1 MIMENTGLI
10 TQVKEAMEKRV
21 QLLMVNDPE
30 FQRLRGMLDV
40 LEGRLTPNNEEQDE
54 VQNTEVFKDEDS

>member
-1 MIMENTGLI
+1 MENTGLI

-54 VQNTEVFKDEDS
+54 SQNNAVFEGQDS

>member
-1 MIMENTGLI
+1 MENTELTG
-10 TQVKEAMEKRV
+10 QVKEAMEKRV

-54 VQNTEVFKDEDS
+54 VQNTEVFKDQDS

>member
-1 MIMENTGLI
+1 MENTGLI

-21 QLLMVNDPE
+21 QVLMASDPE

-40 LEGRLTPNNEEQDE
+40 LEGRLTPNN
-54 VQNTEVFKDEDS
+54 

>member
-1 MIMENTGLI
+1 VIMENTGLI

-21 QLLMVNDPE
+21 QMLMASDPE

-54 VQNTEVFKDEDS
+54 SQNNAVFEGQDS

>member
-1 MIMENTGLI
+1 MENTGLI

-21 QLLMVNDPE
+21 QVLMARDPE

-54 VQNTEVFKDEDS
+54 SQNNAVFEGQDS

>member
-1 MIMENTGLI
+1 MENTGLI

-21 QLLMVNDPE
+21 QMLMASDPE

-40 LEGRLTPNNEEQDE
+40 LEGRLTPNNEE
-54 VQNTEVFKDEDS
+54 KDESQNNAVFEGQDS

>member
-1 MIMENTGLI
+1 MENTGLI

-21 QLLMVNDPE
+21 QVLMGSDPE

-40 LEGRLTPNNEEQDE
+40 LEGRLTPNN
-54 VQNTEVFKDEDS
+54 

>member
-1 MIMENTGLI
+1 MENTGLI

-21 QLLMVNDPE
+21 QVLMASAPE

-54 VQNTEVFKDEDS
+54 SQNNAVFEGQDS